1 MFLAIL
7 HLLISCQNIALNRTG
22 VLIVGAGP
30 TGLMLACELARRKV
44 AVRIIDRR
52 SNFSNGSRAKGLQP
66 RNLEVFDDLG
76 IAEKVLQSG
85 SNEIIF
91 RHCSKNKMV
100 GEAGPDNNNLCTDTK
115 YHHFFFIPQWR
126 VEELLREKLASFGV
140 TVELNTDLEN
150 IIQTSKYVVAYMRK
164 NKSVETLHCS
174 NLVGCDGGK
183 STVRKILNIAFQGE
197 THEDERMLVGDV
209 EVDGLVPDA
218 WHLWLHPQHG
228 MSKALCSLPGTSK
241 WQLQV
246 AAIPGE
252 KGIIPEP
259 TLENF
264 QLIFQEQANMSH
276 VQLKNIS
283 WQSLYRVNVRM
294 ADKFGIDRVFIAGD
308 AAHIHSVAGGLGMNT
323 GTRDAY
329 NLGSKLAAVTKNQ
342 ANKTLMDTSE
352 EERLPVT
359 AWTLNISSERQK
371 VVVNSARQG
380 QGGMESSASKDTNQ
394 LTIN

>member
-1 MFLAIL
+1 M
-7 HLLISCQNIALNRTG
+7 NRTG

-30 TGLMLACELARRKV
+30 AGLMLACELARQKV

-52 SNFSNGSRAKGLQP
+52 PNFPNGSRATGLQP
-66 RNLEVFDDLG
+66 RNPEVLDDLG
-76 IAEKVLQSG
+76 IAEKILQSG

-91 RHCSKNKMV
+91 RHCRKNEMG

-183 STVRKILNIAFQGE
+183 STVRKILNMGFQCE
-197 THEDERMLVGDV
+197 SHEDECMRTGDT
-209 EVDGLVPDA
+209 EIDGLVPDA
-218 WHLWLHPQHG
+218 WHLWLHPQLG
-228 MSKALCSLPGTSK
+228 MSKALCSLPNTSK
-241 WQLQV
+241 WQLQ
-246 AAIPGE
+246 AATIPNE
-252 KGIIPEP
+252 KGIITEP

-264 QLIFQEQANMSH
+264 QQIFQEQSNMSH
-276 VQLKNIS
+276 VQSKNIS
-283 WQSLYRVNVRM
+283 WQSLYRVNVHMR
-294 ADKFGIDRVFIAGD
+294 DKFGIDRIFITGD
-308 AAHIHSVAGGLGMNT
+308 AAHVHSVTGGLGMNT
-323 GTRDAY
+323 GIRDAY
-329 NLGSKLAAVTKNQ
+329 NLGSKLASVIKNH
-342 ANKTLMDTSE
+342 ANKTLMDTYE
-352 EERLPVT
+352 EERLPVA

-371 VVVNSARQG
+371 VVVSSARPG

-394 LTIN
+394 LTLN